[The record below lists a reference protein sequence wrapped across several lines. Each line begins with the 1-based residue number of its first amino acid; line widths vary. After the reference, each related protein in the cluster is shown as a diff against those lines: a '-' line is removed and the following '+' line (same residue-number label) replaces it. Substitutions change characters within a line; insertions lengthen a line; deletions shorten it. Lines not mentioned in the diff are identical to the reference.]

1 MSSIQTVL
9 QPPAPSNSWSR
20 DYDKSNRPAHQPPIQ
35 RHNGALSMGK
45 TRTAQCGHAMH
56 RGSGVASHGSAPHML
71 RRPSYSPRPVARETA
86 PHRDMQTHASPW
98 SIRAP
103 AEPPQTPFVAGGQH
117 RMPLHARP
125 SLPPQPG
132 PSSHPSRSPSTPKT
146 PETFDLSTTL
156 TRIGGGA
163 GMLSKGVDLY
173 FATKHAIDE
182 RGTAGAAHRVLAV
195 ASGVTGL
202 GASAAGLADTFGVRG
217 ADTVARGLGA
227 VALSLAVFKLG
238 LKTVPGFEGRDNT
251 ERALKS

>member
-1 MSSIQTVL
+1 MTGIQTVL
-9 QPPAPSNSWSR
+9 QPPAQSNSWSR
-20 DYDKSNRPAHQPPIQ
+20 GYDKPNRPAHQPPIQ
-35 RHNGALSMGK
+35 RHNGALSMDR
-45 TRTAQCGHAMH
+45 TRNAQCGHTMH
-56 RGSGVASHGSAPHML
+56 RGSGVGSNGSAPHI
-71 RRPSYSPRPVARETA
+71 RHRPSYAPAPPARETP
-86 PHRDMQTHASPW
+86 PHRAVPVPASPW
-98 SIRAP
+98 PIRTP
-103 AEPPQTPFVAGGQH
+103 AEPSQMPFVAGGQ
-117 RMPLHARP
+117 RPMPSYTRP
-125 SLPPQPG
+125 SLPPQLG
-132 PSSHPSRSPSTPKT
+132 PSSYPSPSSSTPKT

-173 FATKHAIDE
+173 FATKQAIED

-251 ERALKS
+251 DRALKS